1 MKQINQVKIAG
12 IQKSTT
18 LDYPWKLACVVFT
31 QWCNF
36 RCPFCHNPEM
46 VLPEQMQLFQQDLIS
61 PEAVFNFLESRKW
74 MLDWVSICGG
84 EPTLQSWLYEFAKRI
99 KDMWFLV
106 KLDTNG
112 RDAFV
117 VERMIKDQ
125 ILDYVAVDL
134 KHTIY
139 QYDQAVWVKQDSG
152 FFRNYEKLLGIL
164 LNSNIDYEYRTTVI
178 KGMHDEESIEYM
190 AQYIRW
196 AKNYYLQNY
205 VAGNSIDPNFG
216 GEAFSSDELEL
227 FKSIASKYVENVW
240 IRI

>member
-1 MKQINQVKIAG
+1 
-12 IQKSTT
+12 
-18 LDYPWKLACVVFT
+18 
-31 QWCNF
+31 
-36 RCPFCHNPEM
+36 M
-46 VLPEQMQLFQQDLIS
+46 VLPDQMQLFQQDLIL

-74 MLDWVSICGG
+74 MLDGVSICWW
-84 EPTLQSWLYEFAKRI
+84 EPTLQTWLYDFAKKI
-99 KDMWFLV
+99 KEMWFLV

-112 RDAFV
+112 RDAFI

-139 QYDQAVWVKQDSG
+139 QYDQAVWVSQNIA

-178 KGMHDEESIEYM
+178 KGMHDQESIEYM

-205 VAGNSIDPNFG
+205 VAGNSLDPNFG
-216 GEAFSSDELEL
+216 GDSFSSEELEE
-227 FKSIASKYVENVW
+227 FKSIAKKYVQNVD
-240 IRI
+240 IRE